1 MHSNIEVCGGYNKT
15 IYEFLAEADWVIGCY
30 STVLYEATMFEAK
43 IAVIK
48 TSRYKSMKDIY
59 ENGYAMLVDSPQ
71 RLAQEIIEDTFI
83 KNSSLNIFEKNS
95 IKNMLNSIDE
105 IMGDK

>member
-1 MHSNIEVCGGYNKT
+1 
-15 IYEFLAEADWVIGCY
+15 
-30 STVLYEATMFEAK
+30 
-43 IAVIK
+43 
-48 TSRYKSMKDIY
+48 MKDIY